1 MIRMKLELNNLV
13 YTTDDAVKIERL
25 KELGAVPVEEKTEEE
40 KTEEEKTKEEKTEK
54 EKPAKKE
61 QK

>member
-1 MIRMKLELNNLV
+1 MKLELNNLV

-40 KTEEEKTKEEKTEK
+40 ETEEEETEK
-54 EKPAKKE
+54 EKTAKKG

>member
-1 MIRMKLELNNLV
+1 MKLELNNLV

-25 KELGAVPVEEKTEEE
+25 KELGAVPAE
-40 KTEEEKTKEEKTEK
+40 

>member
-40 KTEEEKTKEEKTEK
+40 KTKEEKTEK

>member
-1 MIRMKLELNNLV
+1 MKLELNNLV

-25 KELGAVPVEEKTEEE
+25 KELGAVPVEEKPE
-40 KTEEEKTKEEKTEK
+40 EEKTEK
-54 EKPAKKE
+54 EKTAKKE